1 MSRTAPP
8 PVCDIDEL
16 RGQRVRVH
24 FNLHTRRWSVTALA
38 GQYKG
43 RVIVQ
48 VDDITL
54 HGGPDGAVEFKVS
67 RAGWE
72 RCRRTGHR
80 NVHAWC
86 IGLVHD
92 VDTGPDLHDRIRV
105 TYNPQRAPR
114 FEIAATGEPVR
125 TAARVTFAKTSPQA
139 PHGYAWI

>member
-1 MSRTAPP
+1 MSRTPL
-8 PVCDIDEL
+8 VRGIGEL
-16 RGQRVRVH
+16 RGRRMRVH
-24 FNLHTRRWSVTALA
+24 FNLHTRRWSVTALS
-38 GQYKG
+38 GEHRG
-43 RVIVQ
+43 RVVAQ

-86 IGLVHD
+86 IGLVQD
-92 VDTGPDLHDRIRV
+92 IDTAPDLRNLIRV
-105 TYNPQRAPR
+105 TYNPLRAPQ
-114 FEIAATGEPVR
+114 FEVAATREPVV